1 MCYTWKCPQCKG
13 QPGSTLSERDLG
25 SILRPEK
32 ALEYDDGMTSLK
44 ETPCGDRNLGILAGD
59 QSGLEM
65 EVGVLL
71 SVTVPRDLQAWPY
84 LTSSHSPFL

>member
-1 MCYTWKCPQCKG
+1 
-13 QPGSTLSERDLG
+13 
-25 SILRPEK
+25 
-32 ALEYDDGMTSLK
+32 MTSLK

-71 SVTVPRDLQAWPY
+71 SVTVPRDCAGLALPY
-84 LTSSHSPFL
+84 LLTFSLSLEETCCFSSLGMG